1 LVCPSTTDHAGN
13 GDEGVPDHPQV
24 VSDQEEQKNEA
35 VKKRVALH
43 GSPLIP
49 EYLELSINLFTN
61 TVLEQRHWKLDP
73 DLCDKCPLPL
83 FTYSGLC

>member
-1 LVCPSTTDHAGN
+1 
-13 GDEGVPDHPQV
+13 
-24 VSDQEEQKNEA
+24 

-43 GSPLIP
+43 GRPLIP

-73 DLCDKCPLPL
+73 DLCDKSQLPPSLIADFAKPAVSLLLRSRRWL
-83 FTYSGLC
+83 FNASKKATYSVALNN